1 MRYETDDPPIG
12 KRERETLD
20 VLDSVVRAEPV
31 LRELDAIARRLED
44 RQAADSAAI
53 LVWQPVELSLYGRPA
68 AAGYSL
74 QLGFRTESQH
84 RLGSGETSQQHPARH
99 VLQSP

>member
-1 MRYETDDPPIG
+1 MTPIG

-53 LVWQPVELSLYGRPA
+53 LVWQPVELSLYADRCRRVFAPV
-68 AAGYSL
+68 
-74 QLGFRTESQH
+74 GFSY
-84 RLGSGETSQQHPARH
+84 
-99 VLQSP
+99 

>member
-1 MRYETDDPPIG
+1 MTPIG

-44 RQAADSAAI
+44 RQAADSPAI
-53 LVWQPVELSLYGRPA
+53 LVWQPVELSLYGRPLPPGIRSSWVFVLRA
-68 AAGYSL
+68 NTASGAERHPNSIQRVMCL
-74 QLGFRTESQH
+74 TE
-84 RLGSGETSQQHPARH
+84 PVARI
-99 VLQSP
+99 